1 MLKSKLYL
9 AVLLCCLSFPVSA
22 QLTYG
27 TTGLLHAPSAEMQ
40 RDKTVMFGGNF
51 MNKELTPPTWYYHT
65 YNYFLNVT
73 IFPWMEVAYTCTLFK
88 AEALGLGPYGYT
100 GFTNQDR
107 YFSLRLRALK
117 EGQFWK
123 YMPAVVVGTSD
134 PYTES
139 GAENGQISSTEG
151 NGYYCRFYIAATKH
165 IPVGKEE
172 IGVHLSYLYNN
183 RKEYKLNGVAAGI
196 TYNPSFHPQL
206 RLIAEYDSKDFALGA
221 TYLLFNRLHI
231 QMEMQKMKY
240 FTGGLTY
247 KIHLK

>member
-1 MLKSKLYL
+1 MLKKILLFAL
-9 AVLLCCLSFPVSA
+9 AICFPLLLSA

-40 RDKTVMFGGNF
+40 RDKTVMIGGNF
-51 MNKELTPPTWYYHT
+51 LNKEITPPTWYYHT

-73 IFPWMEVAYTCTLFK
+73 IFPWLEVAYTCTLFK
-88 AEALGLGPYGYT
+88 AEALGLEPYGYS

-107 YFSLRLRALK
+107 YFSFRLRLLK

-139 GAENGQISSTEG
+139 GDGQISSTEG
-151 NGYYCRFYIAATKH
+151 NGYFCRFYVAATKF
-165 IPVGKEE
+165 IPVGKKEQ
-172 IGVHLSYLYNN
+172 IGVHLSWLFNH
-183 RKEYKLNGVAAGI
+183 RKDYPLNGPAVGL
-196 TYNPSFHPQL
+196 TWTPSFHPQL
-206 RLIAEYDSKDFALGA
+206 RVIAEYDAKDVAVGA
-221 TYLLFNRLHI
+221 TYLLFNHLHA
-231 QMEMQKMKY
+231 QVELQKMKY

-247 KIHLK
+247 KIYLK

>member
-1 MLKSKLYL
+1 MRYIYVKIAL
-9 AVLLCCLSFPVSA
+9 AVLLLCFPLLLSA

-40 RDKTVMFGGNF
+40 RDKTVMIGGNF
-51 MNKELTPPTWYYHT
+51 LNKEITPPTWYYHT

-73 IFPWMEVAYTCTLFK
+73 IFPWLEVAYSCTLFK

-100 GFTNQDR
+100 GFTSQA
-107 YFSLRLRALK
+107 SA
-117 EGQFWK
+117 GCV
-123 YMPAVVVGTSD
+123 MGTSD

-139 GAENGQISSTEG
+139 GDGQISSTEG
-151 NGYYCRFYIAATKH
+151 NGYFCRFYIAATKH
-165 IPVGKEE
+165 IPIGKET

-183 RKEYKLNGVAAGI
+183 RKEYRLNGPAVGI

-206 RLIAEYDSKDFALGA
+206 RMIAEYDSKDFALGA
-221 TYLLFNRLHI
+221 TYLLFNHLHA
-231 QMEMQKMKY
+231 QVELQKMKY

-247 KIHLK
+247 KIYLK

>member
-1 MLKSKLYL
+1 
-9 AVLLCCLSFPVSA
+9 
-22 QLTYG
+22 
-27 TTGLLHAPSAEMQ
+27 
-40 RDKTVMFGGNF
+40 

-139 GAENGQISSTEG
+139 GGENGQISSTEG
-151 NGYYCRFYIAATKH
+151 NGYFCRFYIAATKH